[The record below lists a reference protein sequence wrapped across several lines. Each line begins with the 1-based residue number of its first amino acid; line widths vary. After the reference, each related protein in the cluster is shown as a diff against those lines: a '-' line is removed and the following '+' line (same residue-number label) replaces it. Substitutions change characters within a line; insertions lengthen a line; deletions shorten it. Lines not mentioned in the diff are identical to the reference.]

1 MQDLGYACSTAR
13 GGGGGVTFPEEGVR
27 GEANRADNEWGQ
39 ARKQRW
45 QLRSV
50 AQTAVRAWGE
60 ETPSVPE
67 SSAP

>member
-13 GGGGGVTFPEEGVR
+13 GGGVTLPEEVVR
-27 GEANRADNEWGQ
+27 WEANRADNEWGQ

-45 QLRSV
+45 QLRSA
-50 AQTAVRAWGE
+50 AQNAVRAWGE